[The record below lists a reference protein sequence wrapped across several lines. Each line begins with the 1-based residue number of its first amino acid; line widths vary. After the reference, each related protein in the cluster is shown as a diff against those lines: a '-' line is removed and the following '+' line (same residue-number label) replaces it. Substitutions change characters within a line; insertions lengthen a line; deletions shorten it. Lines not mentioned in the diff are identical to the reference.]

1 MSSGIFTPINQV
13 KLTNVSVVRLKKA
26 GRRFELACY
35 KNKLM
40 DYRSGM
46 TTNLDDVLQSPH
58 IFSNVPKGLLAS
70 AADLSAAFPN
80 HINSNNNNNNDITT
94 SANKEAIIR
103 EILEKGQVQ
112 VGERER
118 EHQLGSLQREIATM
132 VAERCLNPNT
142 NLPYPVSVIERTI
155 TEELHYSIKQEKNA
169 KQMALEI
176 IKLLPQKSSLPI
188 VRARMRIIISNPS
201 VKAELIQSFGA
212 VIESEADDK
221 LIFTIDPGHFR
232 GLQSFA
238 QERNLNISLN
248 E

>member
-1 MSSGIFTPINQV
+1 MSGIFTPINQV

-26 GRRFELACY
+26 GKRFELACY

-46 TTNLDDVLQSPH
+46 TTNLDDVLQSQH
-58 IFSNVPKGLLAS
+58 IFSNVPKGLLAP
-70 AADLSAAFPN
+70 AADLTAAFPN
-80 HINSNNNNNNDITT
+80 VTDKTL
-94 SANKEAIIR
+94 IIR

-142 NLPYPVSVIERTI
+142 NLPYPVGVIERAI
-155 TEELHYSIKQEKNA
+155 TEELHYSIKQEKSA

-176 IKLLPQKSSLPI
+176 LKMLPQKSSLQI
-188 VRARMRIIISNPS
+188 VRARMRITLYP
-201 VKAELIQSFGA
+201 VAAGLAEELQGNFGA
-212 VIESEADDK
+212 VVEEQQQEGENKIM
-221 LIFTIDPGHFR
+221 FTIEPNLFR
-232 GLQSFA
+232 SLQAFA
-238 QERNLNISLN
+238 QKGKLNLILN